1 MKLPKSL
8 TFDHRLI
15 KVEANV
21 VQAQAIVVKDEQC
34 VLCIG
39 GFYEI
44 AEESDI

>member
-1 MKLPKSL
+1 
-8 TFDHRLI
+8 
-15 KVEANV
+15 
-21 VQAQAIVVKDEQC
+21 QAQAIVVKDEQC